1 MKRAAVLLVIA
12 ALLISLC
19 ACSKEAPEETS
30 SAEGAGSAQTADV
43 SASEEG
49 ESEKNILEEDAT
61 DENASDE
68 TASTASSDGPADQK
82 TVPLADGAS
91 SAGEDETGILY
102 TAAVS
107 ALQAGYCVLT
117 MKDAL
122 QITVDD
128 SFGTDL
134 TWTTSNEEIASVED
148 GLVLPIG
155 SGRAEILVSDGQVS
169 AAAVVL
175 VDTAPTEVVSAGSLL
190 IESNGQL
197 YECGLAA
204 SAFEAIDEDPQ
215 YVILDGEA
223 VYVADGI
230 YYVNPDLL
238 YNILCCCLGQRTV
251 VRSANDQSAKGEAC
265 QLCGDADIRQGTLP
279 PITGSFG
286 ESEEVITVL
295 ESFAF
300 PDGHYLGRELFTQIL
315 KDGQSAGLI
324 CYHSVEQEGII
335 YQDAAYFISC
345 YGLNCSMRYDQD
357 QQALIISLLE
367 E

>member
-19 ACSKEAPEETS
+19 ACSKKASEEVS
-30 SAEGAGSAQTADV
+30 SSIEGSGSAQTADV

-91 SAGEDETGILY
+91 FAGEDETGILY

-107 ALQAGYCVLT
+107 ALQAGYCVMT

-148 GLVLPIG
+148 GLVLPVG

-175 VDTAPTEVVSAGSLL
+175 VDTAPAEVVSAGSLL

-204 SAFEAIDEDPQ
+204 SSFDAINEEPQ
-215 YVILDGEA
+215 YVILDDEA
-223 VYVADGI
+223 VYEADGT
-230 YYVNPDLL
+230 YYVNSDLL
-238 YNILCCCLGQRTV
+238 YNILCCCFGQRIEV
-251 VRSANDQSAKGEAC
+251 QSVDGTAF
-265 QLCGDADIRQGTLP
+265 QLCGEADIRKGILP
-279 PITGSFG
+279 PITSSFG
-286 ESEEVITVL
+286 EGEELITVL

-300 PDGHYLGRELFTQIL
+300 SDGHYLGSELFTQIM
-315 KDGQSAGLI
+315 KDGQPADLV
-324 CYHSVEQEGII
+324 CYHSVEQNSII
-335 YQDAAYFISC
+335 YQDAAYFVSC
-345 YGLNCSMRYDQD
+345 CGLDCSLRYDQE
-357 QQALIISLLE
+357 QQALIITLPE